1 MLPSASPLRG
11 ICQSRRVIG
20 NNDTKSPSPKQAENT
35 VLGIAACPATAHRD
49 ASSQHTEDANPIPPI
64 SWLVSLEEKHSVP
77 HSQPRVLSFLAVVRL
92 PSYTYC
98 HPGLHSLPAAE
109 DHGQMTTTTFDHPRL
124 ECNRIIWHINKHNV
138 AHYLYFYGTIY
149 ILMWHIKI
157 YNMPQYTIYCATLI
171 NIMCHINLSSSHWSI
186 DSHPYQETPS
196 HVT

>member
-1 MLPSASPLRG
+1 MQYHPFGRACALPLHRYAESAIQGVSLAIMIPNPPAQNKWKIRFW
-11 ICQSRRVIG
+11 
-20 NNDTKSPSPKQAENT
+20 
-35 VLGIAACPATAHRD
+35 GIAACPATAQRD

-64 SWLVSLEEKHSVP
+64 SWLVSLEEKPAGHSVP

-98 HPGLHSLPAAE
+98 HPDLHSLPAAE

-149 ILMWHIKI
+149 IFMWHINI
-157 YNMPQYTIYCATLI
+157 SGWLI
-171 NIMCHINLSSSHWSI
+171 DGPKRI
-186 DSHPYQETPS
+186 
-196 HVT
+196 